1 MRENEKPTLLTRRH
15 ILASGVAMAGTI
27 PFLPI
32 TRVAAAPEPGTAKL
46 RLTAGTRTLVV
57 NGKPAR
63 VFSLIGPNG
72 KPGITFSPGER
83 FHVDLANRAGTPTI
97 IHWHGQLPPW
107 TQDGFPWPQT
117 PPIPAGDTQSYDY
130 APIPGTFWMHSH
142 QGMQEQS
149 LMTAPLIVHSIED
162 MRADRQEVV
171 LMLHDFS
178 FHTPEELL
186 AGLTKS
192 NGSQS
197 AMPKSGTGN
206 SMDMSSGSMGA
217 MNMGSGM
224 AMDLNDIDYD
234 AFLANDRTLA
244 DPEVIRTEPGGRVR
258 LRLINAASATEF
270 WIDLGALTGTVVAA
284 DGHPV
289 RPVRGTRLPLAIAQR
304 LDVLIDLPG
313 NGAYPIFAQVEGK
326 QARTGIVLAASGAP
340 VSRLAAEAA
349 ENAPPVDLSL
359 ERRLEAVTSLAPRAP
374 DVTHRVILAGAM
386 APYAW
391 SLNNEY
397 WPNVTPLMIT
407 RGQRV
412 AIEMLNH
419 TMMAHP
425 MHLHGHAFQVVA
437 INGARLAG
445 AMRDTVL
452 VPPMSSV
459 TIAFDADNQRVAIEM
474 LNHTM
479 MAHPMHLH
487 GHAFQ
492 VVAIDGSPLAGA
504 MRDTVLVP
512 PMSSVTIAFDAD
524 NPGRW
529 AFHCHI
535 LYHQVTG
542 MMTELRYP
550 GII

>member
-1 MRENEKPTLLTRRH
+1 
-15 ILASGVAMAGTI
+15 MAGTI
-27 PFLPI
+27 PFPAI
-32 TRVAAAPEPGTAKL
+32 TRAVAAPESPAAKL
-46 RLTAGTRTLVV
+46 RLTADTRTLDV

-63 VFSLIGPNG
+63 VFGLTGPNG
-72 KPGITFSPGER
+72 KPGITLSPGER
-83 FHVDLANRAGTPTI
+83 FRVDLVNRADTSTI

-117 PPIPAGDTQSYDY
+117 PPIPADDTHSYDY
-130 APIPGTFWMHSH
+130 APIAGTFWMHSH

-149 LMTAPLIVHSIED
+149 LMTAPLIVHSAED
-162 MRADRQEVV
+162 LRADRQEVV

-192 NGSQS
+192 DSGQS
-197 AMPKSGTGN
+197 AMPKSSMGN
-206 SMDMSSGSMGA
+206 NMNMGSASMGA
-217 MNMGSGM
+217 MDMGSGM

-258 LRLINAASATEF
+258 LRLINAASSTEF
-270 WIDLGALTGTVVAA
+270 WIDLGALTGTVIAA

-289 RPVRGTRLPLAIAQR
+289 RPVRGTRLPLAMAQR

-326 QARTGIVLAASGAP
+326 RARTGIILAASGAP

-359 ERRLEAVTSLAPRAP
+359 ERRLEAVTPLAPRAP
-374 DVTHRVILAGAM
+374 DVTHRVILAGGM

-391 SLNNEY
+391 SLNGEY
-397 WPNVTPLMIT
+397 WPKVTPLMVAT
-407 RGQRV
+407 GQRA
-412 AIEMLNH
+412 AIEMVNH
-419 TMMAHP
+419 SMMAHP
-425 MHLHGHAFQVVA
+425 MHMHGPAFQVIA
-437 INGARLAG
+437 LNGAPLAG
-445 AMRDTVL
+445 AVRDTVL
-452 VPPMSSV
+452 VPPM
-459 TIAFDADNQRVAIEM
+459 
-474 LNHTM
+474 
-479 MAHPMHLH
+479 
-487 GHAFQ
+487 G
-492 VVAIDGSPLAGA
+492 
-504 MRDTVLVP
+504 
-512 PMSSVTIAFDAD
+512 SVTIAFDAD

-529 AFHCHI
+529 AFHCHN
-535 LYHQVTG
+535 LYHMMTG
-542 MMTELRYP
+542 MLTEVRYP

>member
-1 MRENEKPTLLTRRH
+1 VRENEKPTLLTRRQ

-27 PFLPI
+27 PFLSI
-32 TRVAAAPEPGTAKL
+32 ARAAAAPEPRTAKL
-46 RLTAGTRTLVV
+46 RLTAGTRTLAV

-63 VFSLIGPNG
+63 VFGLIGPNG
-72 KPGITFSPGER
+72 KPGITLSPGER
-83 FHVDLANRAGTPTI
+83 FQVDLVNRAGTSTI

-117 PPIPAGDTQSYDY
+117 PPIPAGDAHSYDY
-130 APIPGTFWMHSH
+130 APIAGTYWMHSH

-149 LMTAPLIVHSIED
+149 MMTAPLIVHSAED

-178 FHTPEELL
+178 FHTPDELL

-197 AMPKSGTGN
+197 TMPKSGMGNNMSTG
-206 SMDMSSGSMGA
+206 SGSMGA

-224 AMDLNDIDYD
+224 AMDLNDIDYE

-244 DPEVIRTEPGGRVR
+244 DPEVIRTEPGARVR
-258 LRLINAASATEF
+258 LRLINAASATQF

-289 RPVRGTRLPLAIAQR
+289 RPVRGTRIPLAIAQR

-326 QARTGIVLAASGAP
+326 RARTGIVLAAAGAS
-340 VSRLAAEAA
+340 VSRLAPEAE
-349 ENAPPVDLSL
+349 EKAPPVDLSL
-359 ERRLEAVTSLAPRAP
+359 ERRLEAVIPLTPRAP
-374 DVTHRVILAGAM
+374 DVTHRVICGGAM

-391 SLNNEY
+391 SLNGEY
-397 WPNVTPLMIT
+397 WPNVTPLMIAT
-407 RGQRV
+407 GQRV
-412 AIEMLNH
+412 AIEMLNR

-437 INGARLAG
+437 VNGAPLAG
-445 AMRDTVL
+445 AVRDTVL
-452 VPPMSSV
+452 VSPM
-459 TIAFDADNQRVAIEM
+459 
-474 LNHTM
+474 
-479 MAHPMHLH
+479 
-487 GHAFQ
+487 G
-492 VVAIDGSPLAGA
+492 
-504 MRDTVLVP
+504 
-512 PMSSVTIAFDAD
+512 SVTIAFDAD

-529 AFHCHI
+529 AFHCHN
-535 LYHQVTG
+535 LYHMMTG
-542 MMTELRYP
+542 MMTEVRYP
-550 GII
+550 AII